1 MNIWNFQ
8 RTLNQRL
15 LRINIVNAIIG
26 LSLARRKGLIKGIG
40 AQAVGWAIIN
50 IAIAVVGGELTRRRL
65 DNLESPNA
73 PHIQHKEKRNLRNI
87 LLINCCLNPL
97 YILGGWRFARSRK
110 SGFMRGNGYGIMLQ
124 GALLACFDIYH
135 VRQLLRE
142 EDESTSI
149 G

>member
-15 LRINIVNAIIG
+15 LRINIVNAVIG
-26 LSLARRKGLIKGIG
+26 LALARRKGIVKGIG
-40 AQAVGWAIIN
+40 TQAVGWAIIN

-73 PHIQHKEKRNLRNI
+73 PEIQRKEKRNLRKI

-97 YILGGWRFARSRK
+97 YILGGWRFARSRNGAFLK
-110 SGFMRGNGYGIMLQ
+110 GNGYGIMLQ
-124 GALLACFDIYH
+124 GALLACFDTYH

-142 EDESTSI
+142 EHESTSI
-149 G
+149 